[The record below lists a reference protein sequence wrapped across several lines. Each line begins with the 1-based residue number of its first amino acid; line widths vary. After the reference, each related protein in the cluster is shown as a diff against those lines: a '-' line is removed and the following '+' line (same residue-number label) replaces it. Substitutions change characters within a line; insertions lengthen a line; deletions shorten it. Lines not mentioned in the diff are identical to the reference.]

1 MNNKTMIRFCFH
13 IILKIMEIEEGVV
26 NNAILDLHNS
36 SDHSQP
42 HSIVVK
48 YYIESHHSNTYF
60 STPLILEPSRS

>member
-1 MNNKTMIRFCFH
+1 
-13 IILKIMEIEEGVV
+13 MEIEEAVV
-26 NNAILDLHNS
+26 NNTTLDLHNS

-60 STPLILEPSRS
+60 STPLILEPSRL